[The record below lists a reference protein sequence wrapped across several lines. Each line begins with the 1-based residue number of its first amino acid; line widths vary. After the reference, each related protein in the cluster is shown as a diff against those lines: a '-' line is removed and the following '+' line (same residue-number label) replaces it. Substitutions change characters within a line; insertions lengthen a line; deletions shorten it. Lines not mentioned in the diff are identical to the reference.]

1 MVRKEGDDLK
11 LLIVGDLH
19 LRGQNPRSRK
29 GDYLKDCFEKLNE
42 VANIARNNNA
52 EIIQV
57 GDMFDS
63 PGASYSVT
71 GELADCFIKNSIT
84 PFVIAGNHDIFGHN
98 LTTLDRTPL
107 GLLFTLGIVERVN
120 SLVGFG
126 MDMFECIGRDFDH
139 TLDTDYSEYIN
150 LPFSDTS
157 TVKIL
162 VIHGMLLPES
172 PGFDMKHS
180 TIEKVSQVT
189 NADVIISG
197 HYHLPFIKRV
207 NGKLFIN
214 PGAVMRMSA
223 TESEIGRMP
232 HVVLLDTDGLIDPNY
247 TPDIIPLKCAKPGEE
262 VLDRSHIEINEARN
276 ESMEKFISSLEATGE
291 SKFLN
296 IQQIIED
303 IAIKEGVDKDIIDAA
318 LERLA
323 AAREKVIG

>member
-1 MVRKEGDDLK
+1 MK

-42 VANIARNNNA
+42 VANIANKNLA
-52 EIIQV
+52 DIIQV
-57 GDMFDS
+57 GDLFDS
-63 PGASYSVT
+63 PNTSYSVT
-71 GELADCFIKNSIT
+71 SELAASFKRWDIIPYCIG
-84 PFVIAGNHDIFGHN
+84 GNHDIFGHN
-98 LTTLDRTPL
+98 LTTMDRTPL
-107 GLLFTLGIVERVN
+107 GLLFALEIVDRVSRFRDFN
-120 SLVGFG
+120 VELT
-126 MDMFECIGRDFDH
+126 GRDFDH
-139 TLDTDYSEYIN
+139 TLDNDYHEYIVPETDK
-150 LPFSDTS
+150 L
-157 TVKIL
+157 KIL

-303 IAIKEGVDKDIIDAA
+303 IAIKEGVDKDIIEAA